1 MRFLTLEHHFGS
13 TASSIRLTTI
23 FWPWPTKYRMSSS
36 SLSLS
41 TPQSCHCQ
49 SVCLFMKWV
58 VECPWTFTNS
68 VSVATKRVFKNLQQG
83 RSGGGTGY
91 RGDNTSQKSQ
101 KTQCNFNLETFFENR
116 FQGRRLDAV
125 AINEAL
131 QIVYNFEFKQ

>member
-1 MRFLTLEHHFGS
+1 
-13 TASSIRLTTI
+13 
-23 FWPWPTKYRMSSS
+23 
-36 SLSLS
+36 
-41 TPQSCHCQ
+41 
-49 SVCLFMKWV
+49 MKWV

-116 FQGRRLDAV
+116 FLKWEFEQ
-125 AINEAL
+125 INFVVGNRGSVVESDL
-131 QIVYNFEFKQ
+131 

>member
-1 MRFLTLEHHFGS
+1 
-13 TASSIRLTTI
+13 
-23 FWPWPTKYRMSSS
+23 
-36 SLSLS
+36 
-41 TPQSCHCQ
+41 
-49 SVCLFMKWV
+49 MKWV
-58 VECPWTFTNS
+58 VECPWAFTNS

-83 RSGGGTGY
+83 KSGGGTGY